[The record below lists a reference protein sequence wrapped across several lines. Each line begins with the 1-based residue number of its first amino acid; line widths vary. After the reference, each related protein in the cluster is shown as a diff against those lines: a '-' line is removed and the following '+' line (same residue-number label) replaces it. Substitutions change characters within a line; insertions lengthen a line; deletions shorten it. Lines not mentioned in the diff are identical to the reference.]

1 MDWWSFIFLSCTET
15 ESVIQVESFQLPL
28 VDSLS
33 SFAKSLEKAFLGC
46 SFKIWAQKISLQR
59 NRQFQL
65 CWFKNLYRY
74 NKVSNSPK
82 NEIVSVFKS
91 LLCMKEIGQGHKCPN
106 DFISKLFTKMD
117 RRPRSGLMDCS
128 VPFTALSTCVS
139 WAHIMFRG
147 SQPVNRNNVS
157 FSFCCIEW
165 PAKVKFQ

>member
-1 MDWWSFIFLSCTET
+1 MDWWYFILLSCT

-28 VDSLS
+28 LYSLS
-33 SFAKSLEKAFLGC
+33 NFAKSLENGITFELK
-46 SFKIWAQKISLQR
+46 KSLQR
-59 NRQFQL
+59 NRQFQF

-139 WAHIMFRG
+139 WAHILFRG